1 MDGVES
7 RAQVIVVGATNRLDI
22 IDSALLRPGRFDRLI
37 HVPTPDKATRQN
49 IFEINIAKMQASE
62 DAKSAAPSLGEESE
76 GMSGAEIALVCREAG
91 LLALSFENN
100 IEQKEANSI
109 FVEASHLKQALQDVK
124 ARGK

>member
-1 MDGVES
+1 
-7 RAQVIVVGATNRLDI
+7 
-22 IDSALLRPGRFDRLI
+22 
-37 HVPTPDKATRQN
+37 
-49 IFEINIAKMQASE
+49 MQASE

-109 FVEASHLKQALQDVK
+109 FVEAIHLKQALQDVK
-124 ARGK
+124 VRGK